1 MNKTTS
7 HLIILYAFC
16 IFSAL
21 NYGSMLTNTP
31 IEMMNYYAERTHF
44 NKDNPTIISFI
55 ATAASFGAAFAQVT
69 LEQINKLMS
78 QKKQFYLYIVTTV
91 ISNCLTCIAVHYGY
105 LIVMRFLT
113 GWSTGSYFSLIP
125 IFVNNSTTPKQRG
138 VLMTIYNI
146 FINLGLLLGYATNLL
161 IASVGYSHFYV
172 FYIVCAILSTLI
184 GITNYFIQPVSE
196 PQPQTSVEVPIIK
209 EVSNADE
216 TKDSTSNLEQK
227 DSNSVPNYTNED
239 EVYQY
244 TKKQKVRMVVISIL
258 LGTVQ
263 MTTGITSMLTYASLI
278 FSDVFA
284 SSYSGIYGSMII
296 GATNTLGVVIALP
309 LIQRIKRKTI
319 LSIGLF
325 GTVLTNITL
334 SIVFSIMKDGDA
346 KNNVIISIFVLFTLF
361 YQLAPGPVILILCGE
376 IFPKEFKVKF
386 GAVGFGFNWSWNIL
400 VVFTYKYFSGVE
412 YIVHALYAAIT
423 FVLSAILLFLVPET
437 LNKKQNEINLQIQK
451 W

>member
-1 MNKTTS
+1 
-7 HLIILYAFC
+7 
-16 IFSAL
+16 
-21 NYGSMLTNTP
+21 
-31 IEMMNYYAERTHF
+31 
-44 NKDNPTIISFI
+44 
-55 ATAASFGAAFAQVT
+55 
-69 LEQINKLMS
+69 
-78 QKKQFYLYIVTTV
+78 
-91 ISNCLTCIAVHYGY
+91 
-105 LIVMRFLT
+105 
-113 GWSTGSYFSLIP
+113 
-125 IFVNNSTTPKQRG
+125 
-138 VLMTIYNI
+138 
-146 FINLGLLLGYATNLL
+146 
-161 IASVGYSHFYV
+161 
-172 FYIVCAILSTLI
+172 
-184 GITNYFIQPVSE
+184 
-196 PQPQTSVEVPIIK
+196 
-209 EVSNADE
+209 
-216 TKDSTSNLEQK
+216 
-227 DSNSVPNYTNED
+227 
-239 EVYQY
+239 
-244 TKKQKVRMVVISIL
+244 
-258 LGTVQ
+258 
-263 MTTGITSMLTYASLI
+263 MLTYASLI

-296 GATNTLGVVIALP
+296 GATNTLGVVIAIP

-376 IFPKEFKVKF
+376 IFPKEFKVKY

-437 LNKKQNEINLQIQK
+437 LNKKQNEINRQIQK